1 MKMKMMVSV
10 LCVMAVGASMAQE
23 QMPEMGPPAELKK
36 LDWMIGEWSGSMN
49 WTMEGME
56 GEMTLALKNEWEGQ
70 FMKTTATGEH
80 MGMTFTE
87 VAYMA
92 WDAKEKKL
100 VSWTFASFAPMP
112 RIEKGTMTGNKI
124 VFISEPWDVPD
135 GGLTVSRATMMKK
148 SDTEITF
155 VLEFQVDG
163 SWSKV
168 ADGGW
173 KKKPA

>member
-1 MKMKMMVSV
+1 MNIKMMVSV
-10 LCVMAVGASMAQE
+10 LCVMAFGAATA

-36 LDWMIGEWSGSMN
+36 LDWMIGEWTGSVN

-56 GEMTLALKNEWEGQ
+56 GEMTHNLKHEWEGQ
-70 FMKTTATGEH
+70 FMKMTATGEM

-87 VAYMA
+87 VSYLA

-100 VSWTFASFAPMP
+100 VSWTFTSFAPLP
-112 RIEKGTMTGNKI
+112 RIEKGTITGNTI
-124 VFISEPWDVPD
+124 VFISDPWDVP
-135 GGLTVSRATMMKK
+135 GGGPTVSRATLIKK
-148 SDTEITF
+148 SDSEMTLL
-155 VLEFQVDG
+155 LEFKEGD

-168 ADGGW
+168 GDGVY